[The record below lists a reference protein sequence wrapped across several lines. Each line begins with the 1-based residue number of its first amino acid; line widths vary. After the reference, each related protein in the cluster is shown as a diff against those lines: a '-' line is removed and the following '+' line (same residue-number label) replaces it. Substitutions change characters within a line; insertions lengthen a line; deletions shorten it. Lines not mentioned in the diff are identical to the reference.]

1 MSGGGRLY
9 LAAVDGD
16 RPGPIRP
23 NPVSKYE
30 GILSDR
36 KVVDAACRRYRT
48 AVDGNAADQTI
59 LERESGGIYKPLNQE
74 HSTNPTKPE
83 SYEGFRDIVRQE
95 RMIELALEGQR
106 FWDLRR
112 WDIAVEYLNKPMLGW
127 DIEQDKT
134 EDYNKLRTY
143 YIRNYSYRDNLW
155 PLKDYDLI
163 VNPKLEQNPG
173 W

>member
-1 MSGGGRLY
+1 MVPGAIVIRAYPFPIIRLADLY
-9 LAAVDGD
+9 LLYAECLNEA
-16 RPGPIRP
+16 
-23 NPVSKYE
+23 
-30 GILSDR
+30 
-36 KVVDAACRRYRT
+36 
-48 AVDGNAADQTI
+48 AAD
-59 LERESGGIYKPLNQE
+59 SGTPPPDCYYYLDKVRARAGFPDGVKNDWRN

-83 SYEGFRDIVRQE
+83 SCEGFRDIVRQE

-112 WDIAVEYLNKPMLGW
+112 WNIAEECLNKPMLSW
-127 DIEQDKT
+127 DVEQAKT
-134 EDYNKLRTY
+134 EDYYKLRTY

-155 PLKDYDLI
+155 PLKDYDMI